1 MHVYVFMYVCQY
13 VCMIVCM
20 MYVTMCVCMYGPPLL
35 WLTTTKVQVFYTE
48 QLFSA
53 ANSELSIIPAAILH
67 VNYSRDQQE
76 TFLLENKVYWLASV
90 LLS

>member
-1 MHVYVFMYVCQY
+1 MYVCMY
-13 VCMIVCM
+13 VCM
-20 MYVTMCVCMYGPPLL
+20 YVWPTTVMVGNYQTTGLL
-35 WLTTTKVQVFYTE
+35 YTE

-76 TFLLENKVYWLASV
+76 TFLPVEKNHTKCFGLQMFY
-90 LLS
+90 